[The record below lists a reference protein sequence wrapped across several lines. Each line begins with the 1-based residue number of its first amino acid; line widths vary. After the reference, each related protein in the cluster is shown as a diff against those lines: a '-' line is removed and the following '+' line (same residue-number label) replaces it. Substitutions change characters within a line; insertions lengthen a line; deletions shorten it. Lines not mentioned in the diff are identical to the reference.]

1 MGWKLE
7 EILSATQIH
16 VSPELKGSA
25 KHLGYGIAV
34 VINVVMLIVVL
45 NILDWGWLSFLTD
58 EFVEVV
64 PWIALS
70 LVASIIVNLIYQF
83 NDTVLVKSTGQIGTN
98 LISIFVT
105 YQVFR
110 VFPFDFSAFD
120 FDPGTV
126 LRVVLILAMVGSAI
140 GVFVEAL
147 KLMNYDPE
155 SGQG

>member
-16 VSPELKGSA
+16 VTPELKASA

-34 VINVVMLIVVL
+34 VINIVMLIVVL
-45 NILDWGWLSFLTD
+45 KILDWGWLSFLTD

-70 LVASIIVNLIYQF
+70 LAASIIVNLIYQF

-105 YQVFR
+105 YRVFR

-126 LRVVLILAMVGSAI
+126 VRVVLILAMVGSAI
-140 GVFVEAL
+140 GVFVEAM
-147 KLMNYDPE
+147 KLMNFDPE
-155 SGQG
+155 RA

>member
-7 EILSATQIH
+7 EILLATQIH
-16 VSPELKGSA
+16 VTPELKASA

-34 VINVVMLIVVL
+34 VINIVMLIVVL
-45 NILDWGWLSFLTD
+45 KILDWGWLSFLTD

-126 LRVVLILAMVGSAI
+126 VRVVLILAMVGSAI
-140 GVFVEAL
+140 GVFVEAM
-147 KLMNYDPE
+147 KLMNFDPE
-155 SGQG
+155 RA